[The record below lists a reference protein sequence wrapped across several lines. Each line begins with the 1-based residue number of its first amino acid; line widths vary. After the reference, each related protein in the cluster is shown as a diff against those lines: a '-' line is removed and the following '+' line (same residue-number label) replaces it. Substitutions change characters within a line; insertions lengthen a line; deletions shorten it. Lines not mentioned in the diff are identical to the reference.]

1 MYLQPSNQKAA
12 GDFLN
17 GTLWQ
22 DIKRCLLARRPPE
35 ADVTDD
41 IHVAAAKGHKRAGF
55 EKAIEQIE
63 KIPFEFD
70 KEQANPFS
78 RPAVAFTED

>member
-22 DIKRCLLARRPPE
+22 DFKRCLLARRPPAPDASDE
-35 ADVTDD
+35 
-41 IHVAAAKGHKRAGF
+41 IHVAAAKGHARAGF
-55 EKAIEQIE
+55 EKAMEQFE
-63 KIPFEFD
+63 KIPFEFS
-70 KEQANPFS
+70 KEPPNPFQ
-78 RPAVAFTED
+78 RPAVAITDD